1 MFLEFLLPVY
11 YAFSRQHL
19 TSNPIVSSELSM
31 PPEEETRLFD
41 QLKARI
47 EEFNQKDRQAVI
59 RAKEERDKW
68 LQIKS
73 EAKDK
78 KSSNP

>member
-1 MFLEFLLPVY
+1 
-11 YAFSRQHL
+11 
-19 TSNPIVSSELSM
+19 M

-47 EEFNQKDRQAVI
+47 EEHNQKDRRAVI

-68 LQIKS
+68 LLVRSK
-73 EAKDK
+73 AKDK
-78 KSSNP
+78 NRSNSEY

>member
-1 MFLEFLLPVY
+1 M
-11 YAFSRQHL
+11 
-19 TSNPIVSSELSM
+19 SSELGM

-47 EEFNQKDRQAVI
+47 EEYNQKDRQAVV

-68 LQIKS
+68 LLIRSK
-73 EAKDK
+73 AKDK
-78 KSSNP
+78 KSPNS

>member
-1 MFLEFLLPVY
+1 
-11 YAFSRQHL
+11 
-19 TSNPIVSSELSM
+19 M

-47 EEFNQKDRQAVI
+47 EEYNQKDRQAVI

-68 LQIKS
+68 LQVRSK
-73 EAKDK
+73 AKDK
-78 KSSNP
+78 NSSASEY